1 MNVVPTLMTIS
12 AAMPLTLV
20 CGRAACVGQECL
32 DTAGGLGSLPDNGGG
47 GTAPVAVAQQ
57 MGGLG
62 ARPDNARTLITGARP
77 SV

>member
-32 DTAGGLGSLPDNGGG
+32 DTVVGLGTLPDNGGG